1 MNMQSRS
8 EERSL
13 ALHREIA
20 RKLRDNPVLWQIP
33 KENLLKWKGRSGYPS
48 PALLEWEQILKTQS
62 HEQILGLLESNTED
76 AVRLRSS
83 SPFTGILSHDERS
96 MIFTSYR
103 YLEEVE
109 KMRS

>member
-1 MNMQSRS
+1 MNMQNRS

-20 RKLRDNPVLWQIP
+20 RKLRDNPALWQIP
-33 KENLLKWKGRSGYPS
+33 KENLLKWKERSGYQP
-48 PALLEWEQILKTQS
+48 PALWEWEHLLNTQS
-62 HEQILGLLESNTED
+62 HEQILGILESDTED

-96 MIFTSYR
+96 TIFASFR
-103 YLEEVE
+103 DLEEVE
-109 KMRS
+109 KVRS